1 MKVGLVLL
9 AVSAL
14 VLAAAGAGSRAQ
26 EARGGLTAE
35 EVVGSYS
42 YSHQWGGSTRTF
54 AAGGKYSERGGG
66 CTHAD
71 LYEGTYEVAGG
82 RVVVRVN
89 SRRQWP
95 HGRPEEAEEIKP
107 EEGETWADTPEQLL
121 PVRWGARLY
130 LMNEDDLRG
139 FCNAVN
145 AGVEPRGGDEDPTYS
160 PFLRGAYFGSFF
172 LRAGDENRKV
182 TGEPQLPGEWRRFLL
197 KEPVEGLVL
206 SVGGGEGE
214 AVVNVGAR
222 KGLRTGMLLFL
233 VSDGQDLPPSP
244 PDAMEVLSVE
254 EETAKVRGLQ
264 RAKVGDKV
272 STRFELPDFLK

>member
-1 MKVGLVLL
+1 MRVGLRLL
-9 AVSAL
+9 LVSAL
-14 VLAAAGAGSRAQ
+14 LLTAARGGSRAQ

-35 EVVGSYS
+35 GAVGSYS

-66 CTHAD
+66 CTHTS
-71 LYEGTYEVAGG
+71 LYEGTYEVEGG
-82 RVVVRVN
+82 RVVVRVK

-95 HGRPEEAEEIKP
+95 NGRPGEAEELKP
-107 EEGETWADTPEQLL
+107 EEGETWDETPERLL
-121 PVRWGARLY
+121 AVRWGARLY
-130 LMNEDDLRG
+130 LMDDDDLRG

-145 AGVEPRGGDEDPTYS
+145 AGVEPRGGEGDPDY
-160 PFLRGAYFGSFF
+160 PQFLRGGHFGSFY
-172 LRAGDENRKV
+172 LRDGDENKKV

-222 KGLRTGMLLFL
+222 KGLRPGMLLFL
-233 VSDGQDLPPSP
+233 ASDGRDLPPSP
-244 PDAMEVLSVE
+244 HEAMEVLSVE
-254 EETAKVRGLQ
+254 DETAKVRGLG

-272 STRFELPDFLK
+272 STRFELPEDWK